1 MFLDTGNGSNQ
12 ISRPRGS
19 RIIGPFWAGPNCGAT
34 KMSPCEAGAA
44 SVETTTEGGSR
55 SGREWKCWRP
65 FEPACASGS
74 RAGLIAP
81 AVRAMANVN
90 VPFFAPA
97 MFSEVVTVTV
107 SPRLNG
113 RSGMKLAPLW
123 SESAS
128 SFPVWVPVDDPLTC
142 TGPIWPGATP
152 RKVICV
158 PGRLYLVPG
167 DG

>member
-44 SVETTTEGGSR
+44 SVETTTGG
-55 SGREWKCWRP
+55 
-65 FEPACASGS
+65 GS